1 MKNDLAKQFTEW
13 TFFSI
18 ETCSRYWK
26 TLVFFLLGISIVGIR
41 FESSELFWRENFC
54 MELTK
59 LLLNYISLDKYFIF
73 LKNSFLNNDGCLLM
87 LIFWKLIII
96 DVYVNN

>member
-1 MKNDLAKQFTEW
+1 
-13 TFFSI
+13 
-18 ETCSRYWK
+18 
-26 TLVFFLLGISIVGIR
+26 
-41 FESSELFWRENFC
+41 

-87 LIFWKLIII
+87 LIF
-96 DVYVNN
+96 